1 MLSIFS
7 CTILIIVWVWI
18 SRMFIY
24 IRRWFILI
32 KLIHIGDMEDKSI
45 VKLNLSE
52 KEHRNKLEVSTIWI
66 TTLALTC
73 CI

>member
-1 MLSIFS
+1 
-7 CTILIIVWVWI
+7 
-18 SRMFIY
+18 
-24 IRRWFILI
+24 
-32 KLIHIGDMEDKSI
+32 MEDKSI
-45 VKLNLSE
+45 VKLSLSE

>member
-7 CTILIIVWVWI
+7 CTILITVWIWI

-32 KLIHIGDMEDKSI
+32 KLIHIGSIEDKSI
-45 VKLNLSE
+45 VKLSLSE
-52 KEHRNKLEVSTIWI
+52 REYRNKLELITIWI
-66 TTLALTC
+66 ITLALTC

>member
-32 KLIHIGDMEDKSI
+32 KLIYIGNMEDKSI
-45 VKLNLSE
+45 VKLSPSE

-66 TTLALTC
+66 TTLALTY